1 MARLEWFRRF
11 WLKESKDLE
20 TTAII
25 SGLISIITPT
35 TFLSLIILLIA
46 VSKTKPSKKA
56 RIGFVFSFG
65 GSIVLFYI
73 FLGYWLIDIK
83 VETLDKVANAAH
95 IKYFFSILNL
105 SIGLWLIG
113 VINKTSKAVENNRIF
128 KSFIWV
134 MLSIIF
140 MASSLASAG
149 PILDMLLLGQPN
161 SMLISFFYGLG
172 LTIPVGFL
180 LCLTCKFTAKILI
193 KARHKQTFNLYGGLF
208 ESCNG
213 GLPMVDNEGNETTNI
228 HGVTTDWEKW
238 LTK

>member
-65 GSIVLFYI
+65 GSIVNT
-73 FLGYWLIDIK
+73 
-83 VETLDKVANAAH
+83 VH

-105 SIGLWLIG
+105 TIGLWLIG

-193 KARHKQTFNLYGGLF
+193 KAEYKQTFNLYGGLF
-208 ESCNG
+208 EWCNR
-213 GLPMVDNEGNETTNI
+213 GLPMVDNESDETTNI
-228 HGVTTDWEKW
+228 HGVTTDWSKW